1 MAEGLQEADDVLW
14 RDHRHHCPDDDGR
27 DDQRQQPHCWPG
39 RKQPCC
45 PRLRPRVDDDD
56 AAARG
61 GGSSK
66 VRRPAGSSSSSAP
79 VAIVIPVAAVK
90 RPSSSSW
97 AAEDYYGDDDDD
109 EVAFVPP
116 HVALEARWRLSEGRA
131 ASSMCEGR
139 GRTLKGRDL
148 QTVRTAV
155 LRMTGF
161 IET

>member
-1 MAEGLQEADDVLW
+1 MK
-14 RDHRHHCPDDDGR
+14 R
-27 DDQRQQPHCWPG
+27 
-39 RKQPCC
+39 
-45 PRLRPRVDDDD
+45 
-56 AAARG
+56 
-61 GGSSK
+61 
-66 VRRPAGSSSSSAP
+66 
-79 VAIVIPVAAVK
+79 

-97 AAEDYYGDDDDD
+97 AEGYYYGDDD
-109 EVAFVPP
+109 EAAFVPP

-131 ASSMCEGR
+131 ASSMGEGR